1 MTVAVLIKEEVGNI
15 QEIDLDIDPRKN
27 EIFRLLSGSPTFI
40 GQWPDLDVVIMKAQ
54 YASKLNINKLPPPF
68 DGEEIKGSV
77 LLVRMDENSDPRDF
91 TLEEY
96 LSFVRGDER
105 STI

>member
-1 MTVAVLIKEEVGNI
+1 MNKAVLIKEELGNI
-15 QEIDLDIDPRKN
+15 QEIDLDIDPQKN

-54 YASKLNINKLPPPF
+54 YASELNTNKLPPPF
-68 DGEEIKGSV
+68 DEEEIRGSI

-96 LSFVRGDER
+96 LSFVSGHKG